1 MDFHHFLAVFISW
14 LYFQSC
20 LTCFT
25 LRQKMLRKI
34 KELFRRHLTTD
45 RPSSFEFLPHFK
57 AVLIFSWKILN
68 PIIIQ
73 IVIYL
78 FTDVC
83 FPLLFHFFAYF
94 LDEPYAQVVL
104 MRLQFRSSIRTWAH
118 DLWQSRCPHTTDRP
132 LSSSVDA
139 SSFQVSVLS
148 DSLKQWNETE
158 LNRSHYPFVT
168 AMFYHYPSS
177 HVRKQYSRPG
187 QTISIDISDWCA
199 ILVNVPFSLIKVEYL
214 SHLFDH
220 LRFTQ
225 LFFKTILTSI
235 FLPHSK
241 HFLVVSICILSI
253 K

>member
-83 FPLLFHFFAYF
+83 FPLLFHFLLISWTNLMLKSFWWDCNSAHRLEPEHTTSDN
-94 LDEPYAQVVL
+94 LDALIRRIGLCRRPS
-104 MRLQFRSSIRTWAH
+104 MRLRFKSLFYLIRWNNGTKLNWT
-118 DLWQSRCPHTTDRP
+118 DHTTLSLP
-132 LSSSVDA
+132 LC
-139 SSFQVSVLS
+139 FIII
-148 DSLKQWNETE
+148 
-158 LNRSHYPFVT
+158 RHR
-168 AMFYHYPSS
+168 M
-177 HVRKQYSRPG
+177 
-187 QTISIDISDWCA
+187 
-199 ILVNVPFSLIKVEYL
+199 
-214 SHLFDH
+214 
-220 LRFTQ
+220 
-225 LFFKTILTSI
+225 
-235 FLPHSK
+235 
-241 HFLVVSICILSI
+241 
-253 K
+253 